1 MSATARKRRGYRQF
15 CGAARALDVVGER
28 WTLLIV
34 RNLLIATTRRFSDL
48 LAELP
53 GITTNLLATRLRDL
67 QTAELVEPAARGGYR
82 LTEAGRAL
90 EPVVRELGRWGGR
103 YMDRPHRGDAVNLG
117 WGLFSL
123 KRRYRG
129 GVECVVGI
137 EADGRSFE
145 LTLGRER
152 MGLVEREAAGAEL
165 RLAGTSHAF
174 RRLFGLGIEPASIDE
189 LLDEKAITATG
200 DLRHL
205 RPFARS
211 LAP

>member
-1 MSATARKRRGYRQF
+1 MSATTRKRRGYGQF

-34 RNLLIATTRRFSDL
+34 RNLLIGPRRFSDL
-48 LAELP
+48 LDELP

-67 QTAELVEPAARGGYR
+67 VAAELVEPAARGGYR

-129 GVECVVGI
+129 GVECIVGI
-137 EADGRSFE
+137 EADGKSFE

-152 MGLVEREAAGAEL
+152 MDLVEREAASAEL
-165 RLAGTSHAF
+165 RLAGTSYAF

-189 LLDEKAITATG
+189 LLEEKAITAAG

>member
-1 MSATARKRRGYRQF
+1 MSSIDRKRRGYHQF

-34 RNLLIATTRRFSDL
+34 RNLLIGPRRFSDL
-48 LAELP
+48 LDELP

-67 QTAELVEPAARGGYR
+67 GAAELVEPAARGGYR

-90 EPVVRELGRWGGR
+90 EPVLRELGRWGGR
-103 YMDRPHRGDAVNLG
+103 YMDRPRRGDAVNLG

-129 GVECVVGI
+129 GVECIVGI
-137 EADGRSFE
+137 EADGKSFE
-145 LTLGRER
+145 VTLGRER
-152 MGLVEREAAGAEL
+152 MDLVEREASNPAL
-165 RLAGTSHAF
+165 RLAGASHAF
-174 RRLFGLGIEPASIDE
+174 RRLFGLGTEPASIDE
-189 LLDEKAITATG
+189 LLEDKAITATG